1 MPVLA
6 GDPQLTAQCVSQS
19 AAARTEDGRNSR
31 AHRWA
36 ARPALDH
43 TNTDPEVKGTNS
55 HRGRRVAVVAVSDKE
70 RQQRGHRPLVDV
82 IDGVADSNERNP
94 GPVDAGTPVGRRV
107 WTTGRDSPSAHL
119 LSSQSFASV
128 LPMLAQSCA
137 TGGYLSSR
145 PERVAPH
152 S

>member
-1 MPVLA
+1 MLA
-6 GDPQLTAQCVSQS
+6 GDPQLTGRCIGQS
-19 AAARTEDGRNSR
+19 AETTTEDWRNSR

-82 IDGVADSNERNP
+82 IDGVADSDERNP

-107 WTTGRDSPSAHL
+107 WTTG
-119 LSSQSFASV
+119 
-128 LPMLAQSCA
+128 
-137 TGGYLSSR
+137 
-145 PERVAPH
+145 
-152 S
+152 